1 MSILKRVKEYLT
13 SDSGN
18 VESAL
23 VMIPLI
29 ALFLITLQLI
39 ATVNYRNL
47 DMTIAHNVAAKRAV
61 ELSPNSDDQIINL
74 DSQDRYSK
82 LRLLIVRAERV
93 IPRIFPGVDSL
104 FGGRKLR
111 SIGSSVIEEEPE
123 CSGGY
128 LIC

>member
-1 MSILKRVKEYLT
+1 VSLLKRVKEYLT

-47 DMTIAHNVAAKRAV
+47 DMTIAQNVAAKRAI

-82 LRLLIVRAERV
+82 LRLLIVKAERV

-104 FGGRKLR
+104 LGGRKLR